1 MRTNTAKAFRRGLLK
16 AVMEHGKVKT
26 PLARAK
32 SVQGELD
39 KLINLF
45 KDNSVNARRQI
56 VKILGGNFKL
66 TGDFSERNS
75 GYSRIIRLGQR
86 MSDATEMVTLELIKK
101 KEPEVLLAPEP
112 VKEPKQLEKPKLAT
126 KKAKK
131 KS

>member
-101 KEPEVLLAPEP
+101 KEPEVLL
-112 VKEPKQLEKPKLAT
+112 VPKKTHEDDKI
-126 KKAKK
+126 
-131 KS
+131 S